1 MAYSGPLGG
10 NAALEAVK
18 EWAEEKLAGKANS
31 THTHQQSE
39 ITGLTDAL
47 AGKAN
52 STHQHA
58 STDITDFDNKVNAAV
73 KNATAN
79 LYRAKGSCTWAE
91 LIAKTDAVVGDCYNI
106 TDKGGMNYVCI
117 VAGTAGEG
125 SWDALASTV
134 TVDLSDYYTAEQVE
148 AIKTELETQ
157 MTALNTAISGKA
169 DKATTLNGYG
179 ITDAYTKAEI
189 DSQMS
194 GKAPTSHNHAASQ
207 ITDFNASVE
216 ALLPAEMTKE
226 QALAIL
232 NGTGA

>member
-18 EWAEEKLAGKANS
+18 EWAEGKLAGKANS

-39 ITGLTDAL
+39 IAGLTDAL
-47 AGKAN
+47 AGKAS
-52 STHQHA
+52 STHQHTSA
-58 STDITDFDNKVNAAV
+58 DITDFDNKVNAAV
-73 KNATAN
+73 REATAN

-91 LIAKTDAVVGDCYNI
+91 LIAKADAVVGDCYNI
-106 TDKGGMNYVCI
+106 TDKNGMNYVCI
-117 VAGTAGEG
+117 VANTPGES

-134 TVDLSDYYTAEQVE
+134 TVDLSAYYTAKQVD
-148 AIKTELETQ
+148 AIKTELEEQ
-157 MTALNTAISGKA
+157 MTALNTAIGNKA
-169 DKATTLNGYG
+169 DKATTLQGYG
-179 ITDAYTKAEI
+179 ITDAYTKTEI

-194 GKAPTSHNHAASQ
+194 GKAPTSHQHTASQ
-207 ITDFNASVE
+207 ITGFTASVE
-216 ALLPAEMTKE
+216 ALLPEEMTKE